1 MLFSYIALNA
11 LGGALYPVFLAG
23 FLHTAYVALVSPGA
37 LPSVAGGWGAA
48 ILAAAALS
56 YAAWRALYLETSRGR
71 YDRLL
76 RRQARA
82 RFERNRRLTM
92 IEDSE
97 FIAAYAPLA
106 WKGGPGV
113 LLLTDSRLVCLSFRP
128 LWRKAVLVTDCDRLA
143 IKSIAV
149 REAASGVTGW
159 IHGRRYA
166 RELVVEV
173 VGVKDPQV
181 FVCVDH
187 GSVDVVVRR
196 LESQPR
202 LPPVQNGIRRI
213 HHLRH
218 RNALKRAY
226 VRSFH
231 PPHRPAYLRAGLLAL
246 LWPGLGQMAL
256 SRARTGLMLAGGFA
270 VLVAGAV
277 TSAGASAIEPG
288 ILVGGVL
295 TWLLG
300 ILDVL
305 VQRQIGAAESVS

>member
-1 MLFSYIALNA
+1 MPFTYIALNI
-11 LGGALYPVFLAG
+11 LSRALYPVFLTG

-37 LPSVAGGWGAA
+37 LPSMTGAWGVA
-48 ILAAAALS
+48 ILVAAVLS
-56 YAAWRALYLETSRGR
+56 YAAWRTLYLRTSRGM

-76 RRQARA
+76 RRLARR

-113 LLLTDSRLVCLSFRP
+113 LLLTDSRLVCLAFRP
-128 LWRKAVLVTDCDRLA
+128 LRRKAVLVTDCDRLA
-143 IKSIAV
+143 IRSFSLRQGTA
-149 REAASGVTGW
+149 GVTGW

-173 VGVKDPQV
+173 VGVKDSQV

-187 GSVDVVVRR
+187 GSVDAVVRR
-196 LESQPR
+196 LHSQPR

-213 HHLRH
+213 HHLRR

-231 PPHRPAYLRAGLLAL
+231 PPYRPGYLRAGLLSL
-246 LWPGLGQMAL
+246 LWPGLGQVAL
-256 SRARTGLMLAGGFA
+256 SRVRTGLMLAGGFG
-270 VLVAGAV
+270 VLVAGA
-277 TSAGASAIEPG
+277 AASTGVSSIEPG

-305 VQRQIGAAESVS
+305 VQRQIGTEETVS